1 MMAFIFT
8 MLLRAIVIIV
18 VLVASWF
25 IISFLLTFFGS
36 FFNIPAFTSIGKE
49 MRDRFMKAAN
59 SLLKF

>member
-1 MMAFIFT
+1 MAFIFT

-25 IISFLLTFFGS
+25 IISFLLTFFGT
-36 FFNIPAFTSIGKE
+36 FFNVPAMVNIGKA
-49 MRDRFMKAAN
+49 MRERFMKALN

>member
-1 MMAFIFT
+1 MAFIFT

-25 IISFLLTFFGS
+25 VASFLLTFFGT
-36 FFNIPAFTSIGKE
+36 FFNVPAMVNIGKA